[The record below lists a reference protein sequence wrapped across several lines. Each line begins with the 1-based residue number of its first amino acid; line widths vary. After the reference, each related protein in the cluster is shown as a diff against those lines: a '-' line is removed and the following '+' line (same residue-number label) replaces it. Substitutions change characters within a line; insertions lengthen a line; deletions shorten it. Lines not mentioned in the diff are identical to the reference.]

1 MEIDALRA
9 FALTV
14 ERGSLS
20 AAAAVLNVSEPALS
34 RRLSQLEGRL
44 GLALF
49 DRSHRSLRATEIGRA
64 FLDEIQP
71 VLSGVQ
77 RIEDYA
83 ADLRAGV
90 RRRVRL
96 VSMPRLTAAITTP
109 VAAEFSRVRPD
120 VFLSIDIQPRRAL
133 ETWITGQRFDLGLST
148 MPAYHRDIDTQLLF
162 ELPAVAIVPVG
173 HPLDGR
179 GGVTVAE
186 LMGERMIA
194 LGRGALLRAQ
204 VKAIFDRANLPLEPV
219 LEVSQ
224 AQLACHLVAVG
235 AGITIGDP
243 LVPTGFDG
251 KLACVPIVPRHTMA
265 FGLHF
270 LRGREMGAETR
281 DLVEIVRAQAEA
293 FVSELGFD
301 H

>member
-83 ADLRAGV
+83 ASLRAGA
-90 RRRVRL
+90 RRGVRL
-96 VSMPRLTAAITTP
+96 VSMPRLTAAITAP
-109 VAAEFSRVRPD
+109 VAAAFARAHPD
-120 VFLSIDIQPRRAL
+120 VFLSIDVQPRRAL

-173 HPLDGR
+173 HPFAGR
-179 GGVTVAE
+179 EGIAVAD
-186 LMGERMIA
+186 LRNERMIA
-194 LGRGALLRAQ
+194 LKRGALLRAQ
-204 VKAIFDRANLPLEPV
+204 LDAIYDRANLPLEPA

-224 AQLACHLVAVG
+224 AQLACHLVAAG

-243 LVPTGFDG
+243 LVPTGFAG
-251 KLACVPIVPRHTMA
+251 ALACVPIVPRHAMA
-265 FGLHF
+265 FGFHF
-270 LRGREMGAETR
+270 LRGRELGPETR
-281 DLVEIVRAQAEA
+281 DLVEIVRARADA
-293 FVSELGFD
+293 FVAGLDFD
-301 H
+301 R